1 MTTKK
6 NNRIWIIVLTGL
18 CIALLLWYF
27 QAIIAY
33 ILISLVLSILGRP
46 LVDMLGKI
54 KIKRFHLPPGPCA
67 LITLALFYTIIILF
81 ISQFLPLIS
90 RQADMIANIDP
101 NSISQSVQQEF
112 ANMDV
117 KLHSYHIF
125 TKPDE
130 SVLNSITQGLSKVFN
145 FSNISDIFNSALGF
159 TGNIFIALFSI
170 SFITFFFLKD
180 RLLFTSL
187 ILLMTPDDH
196 IDQMKH
202 ILRDSKVLITRYFVG
217 LLVEILLVSTCLS
230 IGLYIVGV
238 QNAMLI
244 GFLAGVL
251 IIVPYVGS
259 IVGTI
264 LGILLG
270 ISTELGADFHAV
282 IVPLI
287 SKIFIVFLIVHVI
300 DPLIFQ
306 PIIYAKSVH
315 AHPLEIFLI
324 LLVAGRLGGIPAMI
338 VAVPFYTLFRIVA
351 KEFLQGFKI
360 VQRMTRNM

>member
-1 MTTKK
+1 MAIKK
-6 NNRIWIIVLTGL
+6 NNRLWILILSIL
-18 CIALLLWYF
+18 CIVLLLWYF
-27 QAIIAY
+27 QAIVAY

-46 LVDMLGKI
+46 IVDMLGKI

-67 LITLALFYTIIILF
+67 LLTLVLFYTIIILF
-81 ISQFLPLIS
+81 MSQFLPLIS
-90 RQADMIANIDP
+90 HQADIISRMDP
-101 NSISQSVQQEF
+101 NSISQSVQEEF
-112 ANMDV
+112 ASLDA
-117 KLHSYHIF
+117 KLLNYHIF
-125 TKPDE
+125 KPGE
-130 SVLNSITQGLSKVFN
+130 STLASITDGVSKAV
-145 FSNISDIFNSALGF
+145 NIANLSDIFNSALGF
-159 TGNIFIALFSI
+159 TGNIFVALFSI
-170 SFITFFFLKD
+170 SFISFFFMKD
-180 RLLFTSL
+180 KMLFTSL
-187 ILLMTPDDH
+187 ILLVTPDDH
-196 IDQMKH
+196 LEQMKH

-217 LLVEILLVSTCLS
+217 LLIEILLVSTCLS

-244 GFLAGVL
+244 GFLAGIL

-259 IVGTI
+259 IVGTL

-270 ISTELGADFHAV
+270 ISTELGADFHLV

-287 SKIFIVFLIVHVI
+287 TKIFIVFLIVHII

-324 LLVAGRLGGIPAMI
+324 LLIAGRLGGIPGMI
-338 VAVPFYTLFRIVA
+338 VAVPFYTIFRIIA
-351 KEFLQGFKI
+351 KEFLSGFKL